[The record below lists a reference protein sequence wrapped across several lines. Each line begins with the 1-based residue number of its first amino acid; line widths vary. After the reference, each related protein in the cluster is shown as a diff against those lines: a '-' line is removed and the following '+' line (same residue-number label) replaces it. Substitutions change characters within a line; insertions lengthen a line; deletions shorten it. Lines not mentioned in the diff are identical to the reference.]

1 MTPDILKEAER
12 IVRTEFPKRMPTD
25 FVIND
30 VEVDVR
36 EGPFCEDYIH
46 VRIILEDDH
55 PEFDGHVLNKF
66 SLDTYAIFEGAGVV
80 PVPTISYSDRSEMK
94 R

>member
-25 FVIND
+25 FVIDD
-30 VEVDVR
+30 VEVEILD
-36 EGPFCEDYIH
+36 GPFCEDYIH
-46 VRIILEDDH
+46 LNVILEDGH
-55 PEFDGHVLNKF
+55 PEFDGHILNRF
-66 SLDTYAIFEGAGVV
+66 DHDLYPIFERAGVM